1 MSVDDV
7 QDRFTAMRK
16 VVVNNLFSNYISTEQ
31 AEEDWDVEGLYHAL
45 KSDYAADFPLQ
56 EWLDEGLDVDEL
68 VSRIDQGLVQIFEYK
83 EKVVGSEQMRGFEK
97 AVMLQTLDHFWKEH
111 LAAMDYLR
119 QSISLRGYAQKNP
132 TQEYKRESFTMFTT
146 LLDTID
152 TEIVK
157 ALSSVAQE
165 LGGLAMAVF
174 VFLARATRAGVIA
187 SYFFA
192 NTLISL
198 YIVVGFAQAPAWM
211 ALMVL

>member
-1 MSVDDV
+1 LRDDLMSVDDV

-119 QSISLRGYAQKNP
+119 QSISLRGYAQK
-132 TQEYKRESFTMFTT
+132 RGHCV
-146 LLDTID
+146 LLFRQYADKFVYCRWFRCVWLPLQAGCVLLK
-152 TEIVK
+152 ECC
-157 ALSSVAQE
+157 ALRIQ
-165 LGGLAMAVF
+165 
-174 VFLARATRAGVIA
+174 ARIFHHVYNATRH
-187 SYFFA
+187 
-192 NTLISL
+192 NRH
-198 YIVVGFAQAPAWM
+198 
-211 ALMVL
+211 